1 MRHSDLACGL
11 GCQFLLHVEHFIVA
25 PTSAFGVG
33 GAVDTTTAHVGVLC
47 PSFFFFFYLTCRRAY
62 SSIHIP
68 EIKWRKQD
76 LTSLSLTGENYS
88 IGIASII

>member
-47 PSFFFFFYLTCRRAY
+47 PSFFFLSDVQKGIQQYTY
-62 SSIHIP
+62 S
-68 EIKWRKQD
+68 
-76 LTSLSLTGENYS
+76 
-88 IGIASII
+88 